1 MNCHISIVNTLCLW
15 CSQSISHLIK
25 CKVQSSTISIGKST
39 DPGCYSVF
47 TSKIGHYQG
56 SHSSWK
62 TWKNGDSFSSLEKS
76 WNFVIFAKY
85 PGKMR
90 QTLEIWGLLTVILYG
105 NASPKTYQPRYTQHN
120 IILTLHQSFLFY
132 VYVLFNAGKMALCK
146 LFLKLQL

>member
-1 MNCHISIVNTLCLW
+1 MTLVTIDTSSIN
-15 CSQSISHLIK
+15 
-25 CKVQSSTISIGKST
+25 SSDSPVTSSL
-39 DPGCYSVF
+39 GCRNYF
-47 TSKIGHYQG
+47 QG

-90 QTLEIWGLLTVILYG
+90 QTLEIRGLLTVILHG

-132 VYVLFNAGKMALCK
+132 VYALFNAGKMALCK